1 MTNAANPSAR
11 VLDDPEGA
19 NGASDSPASAPIAGD
34 RLRVCLAASGGGHV
48 RQLLDLEPAWSQ
60 HDYFFVTEDTALG
73 RSIAQD
79 HPCEFVAHF
88 ALGQAKLGGPLKMAL
103 SALSNVVRSTAMVLR
118 RRPDVV
124 VSTGAGSVYFS
135 LLVAKLLGAK
145 IVVIESFARFDNLSA
160 FARLAGPLADR
171 KVVQSPALARL
182 WPDAAVFDPLKILDG
197 QRPPKRKLLFATVGA
212 TLPFDRMIEAVATL
226 KAAGDISEEVV
237 LQTGVG
243 GLAPAGLQVD
253 ETLPFDQ
260 MLAHLREAD
269 IVVCHGGTGS
279 LITALRQGCRVV
291 AMPRLPALGEHYD
304 NHQSEITAAFA
315 ARGLIAVANSP
326 DELRAALE
334 TVRGREPVSATS
346 EPTALTAWL
355 AAQLEDWSSQKTK
368 RRRA

>member
-1 MTNAANPSAR
+1 MTNAATPSAR
-11 VLDDPEGA
+11 ALDDPA
-19 NGASDSPASAPIAGD
+19 GASLAADSPAPAPAAGP

-73 RSIAQD
+73 RSIADD
-79 HPCEFVAHF
+79 HPSEFVAHF
-88 ALGQAKLGGPLKMAL
+88 ARGQARLAGPLKMAA
-103 SALSNVVRSTAMVLR
+103 SALTNLAQSVALVLR

-124 VSTGAGSVYFS
+124 VSTGAGSVYFTT
-135 LLVAKLLGAK
+135 LVAKLLGAK

-160 FARLAGPLADR
+160 FSKLAGPLADR

-182 WPDAAVFDPLKILDG
+182 WPDAAVFDPMRILEG
-197 QRPPKRKLLFATVGA
+197 QRPPKQALLFATVGA
-212 TLPFDRMIEAVATL
+212 TLPFDRMIEAVASL
-226 KAAGDISEEVV
+226 KAAGEIPEEVI

-243 GLAPAGLQVD
+243 GVAPAGLKAD

-279 LITALRQGCRVV
+279 LITALRQGCRVI

-326 DELRAALE
+326 EELRTALAL
-334 TVRGREPVSATS
+334 VRGRDPVSATS
-346 EPTALTAWL
+346 EPKALTAWL
-355 AAQLEDWSSQKTK
+355 AAQLDDWSADKKK